1 MANSQFSERIQ
12 NGYLNATPNRDA
24 GFPGKG
30 RSIMYDSFYNLTE
43 KPFKISTDPRFLW
56 LGEKHQ
62 EALANLKYGLLDRN
76 GFIVLT
82 GDIGTGK
89 TTLVNALIDALSENV
104 LIAKI
109 NHFSLEIDEFLALV
123 AKTFDPTASISRK
136 SELLL
141 FFNSF
146 LKKAHAEGK
155 ICVLIIDEAHR
166 LSMELLEEIRLLS
179 NVEQEGEKLL
189 NIIFVGQNELKPMLL
204 SPQCRALYQRITL
217 FYEIQ
222 ALAPEETL
230 PYVAHRL
237 KVSGVQEQVFTSGA
251 IRKVYAFSMGNPRL
265 INILCDRAMLTG
277 YVKEQKKIDAGIIVE
292 CAREMDLMHK
302 ENVTLQKPVV
312 DQWQNFKRSAPE
324 KAAALAKAA
333 KQMVQVAVKRL
344 DSNRK
349 TAVREIRD
357 MVGTVGDIVS
367 QATRQLIMKSRK
379 NIAPMLVAIG
389 LAFVFLA
396 LTIGV
401 FWAVG
406 VGEYQ
411 TAGSELPG
419 RENLLATT
427 DLQQS
432 LHAGSKSESTA
443 PAPID
448 LPPAPEP
455 DLEEMAAA
463 ALEQNN
469 YQKAYEL
476 LEAIRI
482 GRPGK
487 YMKIAGLYAKA
498 LVGRAGELMA
508 TSPLEAETLLLKAIE
523 ATPDFSEAFLM
534 LGKRYTRTKEYDRAI
549 KAYKKAVHLDPT
561 ASDAFFN
568 LGFIY
573 ASTGKYEAAERA
585 FTQAVQL
592 KPPYLAKCL
601 FNLAVV
607 QQKLGK
613 NEQSMVNLEAA
624 ADMGPDNSKAM
635 AYLNQL
641 RKFSTN
647 DSVEKSR

>member
-1 MANSQFSERIQ
+1 
-12 NGYLNATPNRDA
+12 
-24 GFPGKG
+24 
-30 RSIMYDSFYNLTE
+30 MYDSFYNLTE
-43 KPFKISTDPRFLW
+43 KPFQISTDPRFLW

-89 TTLVNALIDALSENV
+89 TTLVNALIDTLSENV

-109 NHFSLEIDEFLALV
+109 NHFSLEIDEFLILV

-141 FFNSF
+141 FFNAF
-146 LKKAHAEGK
+146 LQKAHSEGK

-179 NVEQEGEKLL
+179 NAEQRGKKLL

-204 SPQCRALYQRITL
+204 SPQCRALHQRITL

-292 CAREMDLMHK
+292 CAREMDLAHK

-324 KAAALAKAA
+324 KTAALAKAA

-349 TAVREIRD
+349 TTVREIRD
-357 MVGTVGDIVS
+357 KVGTVGDIVS
-367 QATRQLIMKSRK
+367 EDTRQLIMKSRK

-401 FWAVG
+401 FRAFG
-406 VGEYQ
+406 VREYQ
-411 TAGSELPG
+411 TAGSEQTG
-419 RENLLATT
+419 RGNLLATT

-432 LHAGSKSESTA
+432 SQAGSKSEG
-443 PAPID
+443 
-448 LPPAPEP
+448 EN
-455 DLEEMAAA
+455 
-463 ALEQNN
+463 ALIASSKSLQS
-469 YQKAYEL
+469 EL
-476 LEAIRI
+476 FKD
-482 GRPGK
+482 G
-487 YMKIAGLYAKA
+487 YDYAKA
-498 LVGRAGELMA
+498 LVDRAGELMA

-523 ATPDFSEAFLM
+523 AAPDISEAFLM
-534 LGKRYTRTKEYDRAI
+534 LGKRYTRTREYDRAI
-549 KAYKKAVHLDPT
+549 KAYEKAVHLDPT

-568 LGFIY
+568 LGFIF
-573 ASTGKYEAAERA
+573 ASTGKYEAAEKAFARA
-585 FTQAVQL
+585 VLL

-613 NEQSMVNLEAA
+613 KEQSLVNLEAA
-624 ADMGPDNSKAM
+624 ADMGPDNSKAL

-641 RKFSTN
+641 RKSSAN
-647 DSVEKSR
+647 DSEGKNR